1 MKSGDRLYIGIR
13 RVPIWRISMEMWFH
27 HWSGSSIKSGL
38 AWIFLENTPHLEII
52 MKSLLHS
59 GPLCLEIGITRRSW
73 VQENQDSFQHLE
85 IKRPLRGLRKPKV
98 TQLLIPPN
106 CQGRAVRSHK
116 YSYEKT
122 CRDRDKRLMLFPK
135 IKITYFSMTFGAY
148 AGI

>member
-1 MKSGDRLYIGIR
+1 MHWNKKGPHLKDLYGNVIPSLVRIIYQIWINLNFSGKY
-13 RVPIWRISMEMWFH
+13 S
-27 HWSGSSIKSGL
+27 
-38 AWIFLENTPHLEII
+38 HLEII

-59 GPLCLEIGITRRSW
+59 GPLCLEIGITRRSC

-122 CRDRDKRLMLFPK
+122 CRDRDKGLMFFPK
-135 IKITYFSMTFGAY
+135 KKNIPFH
-148 AGI
+148 GIWGLCWYIGPLFQ